1 MKKYLV
7 IQTNTQTIYL
17 KKCSKGTNTT
27 VCLERVEIGDILT
40 DFSDNFPNLGDQ
52 IHVVRLYQILI

>member
-1 MKKYLV
+1 MTKYLV

-17 KKCSKGTNTT
+17 KKCSRGKNTT
-27 VCLERVEIGDILT
+27 VCLEGVEIGDILT

-52 IHVVRLYQILI
+52 IPFIRLH